1 MRTNILP
8 LPMVVGLLVGLVLIV
23 GWLQGEQAV
32 SAVANWPAAHA
43 AGTDKTVQP
52 AGADKMH
59 AGRVRSGTAADYY
72 REIYRMETLGEKK
85 RAMAALSDAER
96 REVWRLHFNDV
107 RQHFDV
113 TPVQSAILDQTAEAI
128 GRHDLD
134 ALLELEREADAAFP
148 PPAHAGGTDKGL
160 RFAAFA
166 TIGAYKSVGQFC
178 PPPNGK
184 WLTVSGEFAVLAA
197 AFYSPLTTHRS
208 PLFADCPCNLGSG
221 FNMSCYDPCSG
232 GSSCSQQPDGCGFGW
247 LFPCNG
253 SCRTERAPLEEP
265 PGETE

>member
-8 LPMVVGLLVGLVLIV
+8 LPLVVGLLVGAVLIV
-23 GWLQGEQAV
+23 GWLQGEQA
-32 SAVANWPAAHA
+32 SAEIRTGNGSDRTQKNPVATTP
-43 AGTDKTVQP
+43 GSDR
-52 AGADKMH
+52 ADDH
-59 AGRVRSGTAADYY
+59 Y